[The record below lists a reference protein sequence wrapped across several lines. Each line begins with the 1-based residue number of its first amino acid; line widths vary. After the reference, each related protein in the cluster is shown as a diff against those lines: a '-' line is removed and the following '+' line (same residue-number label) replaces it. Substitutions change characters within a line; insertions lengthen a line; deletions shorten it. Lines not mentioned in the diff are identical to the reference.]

1 MILKELKF
9 DIYDQYY
16 DTINR
21 YMELKPNEE
30 NEKVFVASE
39 NIKHAIEDINYVI
52 NKYNSGEFDISI
64 YYQIMIKTDF
74 LINIVETLYK
84 NFIEIKLN
92 NEGRKKIWGNDYKT
106 IREFRLYRSLSLAH
120 PLETTRFDDL
130 DLGFDKDNNKWFKDI
145 RIPHRIERITSEL
158 SKADFIIEIIEKGN
172 EFPKKIPINIK
183 DILSTTVIIL
193 NHLYT
198 FTNNIKYKLNDI
210 IENLRNTPLQA
221 KKEMN
226 INEYINT
233 LYIDLKR
240 RYPNE
245 ITKTTYEDNSA
256 ETHCILCEALER
268 INYNNFSSSE
278 RKEKYNEYKKEIEN
292 LIYNYGNSIQNMSLE
307 KTKANK
313 KLHDILYPNSLI
325 LSNKSTVENA
335 YYRYEK
341 VFIYLSNSNHR
352 SIESA
357 TEKLKKF
364 SYNGCRNSKICT
376 NSEWGVI
383 QLITLQDEFLPYFPI
398 DFNGTDKELFFQFC
412 TALYYANRFLI

>member
-1 MILKELKF
+1 MTLKELKF

-52 NKYNSGEFDISI
+52 NKYNSEEFDISI

-120 PLETTRFDDL
+120 PLETTRHPDC
-130 DLGFDKDNNKWFKDI
+130 GFGKENNKWFKDI
-145 RIPHRIERITSEL
+145 HITHKLERLEPQLRES
-158 SKADFIIEIIEKGN
+158 DFVMEIIEKGN

-183 DILSTTVIIL
+183 DILSTTVIVL
-193 NHLYT
+193 NHLRT
-198 FTNNIKYKLNDI
+198 FTNNIKSKLDDI
-210 IENLRNTPLQA
+210 IENLRNTPLQS

-226 INEYINT
+226 ITEYINT
-233 LYIDLKR
+233 LYIDLEK

-245 ITKTTYEDNSA
+245 ITKTTYEDNST
-256 ETHCILCEALER
+256 ETHCILNEALER

-278 RKEKYNEYKKEIEN
+278 HKEKYNAYIKEIEK

-325 LSNKSTVENA
+325 LSNKSTIENA
-335 YYRYEK
+335 HYRYEK
-341 VFIYLSNSNHR
+341 ISMYLSNSKDR
-352 SIESA
+352 SIENA

-364 SYNGCRNSKICT
+364 SYNGCRNSNICT

-412 TALYYANRFLI
+412 TALYYANRLLI